1 MLKFTTAQVEKD
13 STSQPVW
20 RPLREEAASPLFTTF
35 SLQLIIFFLSPTSN
49 DDFNHKKM
57 TQLLLMSLVVQAI
70 QFNISLSLFVFL
82 LHNKLGGYSHGFSFF
97 TLPYPH

>member
-1 MLKFTTAQVEKD
+1 MLKFTTAQVEED

-35 SLQLIIFFLSPTSN
+35 SLQLIIFFCPRQVMMILIT
-49 DDFNHKKM
+49 KKM